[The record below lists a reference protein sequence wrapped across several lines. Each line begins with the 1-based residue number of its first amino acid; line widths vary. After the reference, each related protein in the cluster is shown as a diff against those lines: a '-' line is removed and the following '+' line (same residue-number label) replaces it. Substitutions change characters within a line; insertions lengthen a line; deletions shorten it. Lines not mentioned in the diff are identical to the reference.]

1 MKSVFEAL
9 AKFLVGFLTAII
21 VSNKANILLKLLINM
36 GIHNRSLQ
44 NTIVSLLV
52 TFFVTCIVA
61 ILDHVYTNILF
72 PMKINITS
80 EQNEVKFK
88 PNNNIYEPQ
97 RLNMHYEI
105 TPGGSLTMWMLKK
118 LNVDLLVFFNPN
130 YIDIALEEDK
140 KWDFSGK
147 EQEGLGFTEKM
158 NQLHFLVLNS
168 YFSEGKAN
176 KKYTVSV
183 GMEICPKRIQNQE
196 ISLDYAM
203 KSKKKMISTLLCKV
217 HICDFKCKGVTD
229 E

>member
-105 TPGGSLTMWMLKK
+105 TPVVRIQTAPGQSAQ
-118 LNVDLLVFFNPN
+118 VDWK
-130 YIDIALEEDK
+130 EDFVLHTRK
-140 KWDFSGK
+140 GTPIKFSIFLYV
-147 EQEGLGFTEKM
+147 LGY
-158 NQLHFLVLNS
+158 S
-168 YFSEGKAN
+168 R
-176 KKYTVSV
+176 KKYLNFVFDRKQDTLFS
-183 GMEICPKRIQNQE
+183 
-196 ISLDYAM
+196 SL
-203 KSKKKMISTLLCKV
+203 V
-217 HICDFKCKGVTD
+217 
-229 E
+229 

>member
-1 MKSVFEAL
+1 
-9 AKFLVGFLTAII
+9 
-21 VSNKANILLKLLINM
+21 
-36 GIHNRSLQ
+36 
-44 NTIVSLLV
+44 
-52 TFFVTCIVA
+52 
-61 ILDHVYTNILF
+61 
-72 PMKINITS
+72 
-80 EQNEVKFK
+80 
-88 PNNNIYEPQ
+88 
-97 RLNMHYEI
+97 
-105 TPGGSLTMWMLKK
+105 
-118 LNVDLLVFFNPN
+118 
-130 YIDIALEEDK
+130 
-140 KWDFSGK
+140 
-147 EQEGLGFTEKM
+147 M

>member
-1 MKSVFEAL
+1 M
-9 AKFLVGFLTAII
+9 T
-21 VSNKANILLKLLINM
+21 
-36 GIHNRSLQ
+36 
-44 NTIVSLLV
+44 
-52 TFFVTCIVA
+52 
-61 ILDHVYTNILF
+61 
-72 PMKINITS
+72 
-80 EQNEVKFK
+80 
-88 PNNNIYEPQ
+88 
-97 RLNMHYEI
+97 
-105 TPGGSLTMWMLKK
+105 
-118 LNVDLLVFFNPN
+118 PN

>member
-88 PNNNIYEPQ
+88 PNNNIY
-97 RLNMHYEI
+97 MSH
-105 TPGGSLTMWMLKK
+105 K
-118 LNVDLLVFFNPN
+118 
-130 YIDIALEEDK
+130 
-140 KWDFSGK
+140 
-147 EQEGLGFTEKM
+147 GL
-158 NQLHFLVLNS
+158 
-168 YFSEGKAN
+168 
-176 KKYTVSV
+176 
-183 GMEICPKRIQNQE
+183 ICI
-196 ISLDYAM
+196 M
-203 KSKKKMISTLLCKV
+203 K
-217 HICDFKCKGVTD
+217 
-229 E
+229 